1 VCKRDSRMSRRSACT
16 IIGSAAAG
24 ALLLLATACR
34 GGRVSSGSMQP
45 VAPPSNE
52 ATGPRLTVGTTEGP
66 YYVTD
71 TAELKDGNLNYS
83 GLPGDPITVSGYVYE
98 GAGAATPIA
107 NAKIEIWHAD
117 TSGNYRPNSNGSA
130 TQYSA
135 SELGLR
141 GYVLTDGDGRYE
153 FTSIYPGY
161 YPGRTRH
168 IHVRATAEGIGGVIT
183 QIIVPPKSGDGTT
196 PETDG
201 IAQSLPPANFVTFT
215 DDGGVGVTTFDFHVA
230 GD

>member
-1 VCKRDSRMSRRSACT
+1 MCERGGRMSRRSACA

-24 ALLLLATACR
+24 ALLVLATACR
-34 GGRVSSGSMQP
+34 GGRLSTDN
-45 VAPPSNE
+45 APPVVPP
-52 ATGPRLTVGTTEGP
+52 ATDVAEPGLTVGTTEGP

-71 TAELKDGNLNYS
+71 TAELKDGNLNYTD
-83 GLPGDPITVSGYVYE
+83 LPGEPIMISGFVYDGPGTSTPVSG
-98 GAGAATPIA
+98 
-107 NAKIEIWHAD
+107 AKIEIWHAD

-141 GYVLTDGDGRYE
+141 GYVLTDANGRYE

-201 IAQSLPPANFVTFT
+201 IAQSLPQDNFVTFT
-215 DDGGVGVTTFDFHVA
+215 DDGGVGVTSFDFHIA